1 VNHQRFF
8 LAGQDGRL
16 QAIYQ
21 PGACDQPAVV
31 ICHPHPLYGGT
42 MRNKVV
48 YWMARAFE
56 GRGCSVLRFNFR
68 GVEQSE
74 GQWDNGVGETDDAH
88 SALDWLQQQLPDAP
102 LWLAGFSFGCYAGL
116 RAARD
121 DLRVKQLFAV
131 SPAVEHY
138 PFDFM
143 TGDSRPL
150 TIVQGEMDEV
160 VSANAVIHWAKN
172 LPQATLLR
180 IADAG
185 HFYPNH
191 QHALQQ
197 ALLTNTPQSV

>member
-1 VNHQRFF
+1 VNHQRLF
-8 LAGQDGRL
+8 LAGNEGRL

-56 GRGCSVLRFNFR
+56 ERGCSVLRFNFR

-74 GQWDNGVGETDDAH
+74 GKWDDGVGEADDAR
-88 SALDWLQQQLPDAP
+88 SALDWLQQQLPAAP

-121 DLRVKQLFAV
+121 DSRVARLFAV

-138 PFDFM
+138 SFAFM
-143 TGDSRPL
+143 EGDARPL
-150 TIVQGEMDEV
+150 TVVQGEKDEV
-160 VSANAVIHWAKN
+160 VSATAVVRWATG
-172 LPQATLLR
+172 LPQATLLPV
-180 IADAG
+180 AEAG
-185 HFYPNH
+185 HFYPN
-191 QHALQQ
+191 QQQALQQ
-197 ALLTNTPQSV
+197 ALLASL